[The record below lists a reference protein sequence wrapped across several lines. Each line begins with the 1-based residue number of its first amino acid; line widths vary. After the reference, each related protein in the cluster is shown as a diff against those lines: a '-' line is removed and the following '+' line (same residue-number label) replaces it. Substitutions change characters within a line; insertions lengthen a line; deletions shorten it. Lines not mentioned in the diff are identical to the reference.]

1 KPVIQLP
8 LTVSEGENL
17 DEMYDQV
24 IDDLLDVLVPPV
36 PVKI

>member
-1 KPVIQLP
+1 
-8 LTVSEGENL
+8 TVSEGESL

-36 PVKI
+36 PVRI

>member
-1 KPVIQLP
+1 LP
-8 LTVSEGENL
+8 LTVSEGESL